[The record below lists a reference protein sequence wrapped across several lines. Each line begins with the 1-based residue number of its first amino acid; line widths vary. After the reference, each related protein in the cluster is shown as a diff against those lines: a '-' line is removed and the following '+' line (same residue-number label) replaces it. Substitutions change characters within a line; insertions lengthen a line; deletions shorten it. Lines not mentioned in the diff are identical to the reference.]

1 MLLEAKNLSI
11 TFGDRT
17 LFSHVSLAVEP
28 GQVWAITG
36 PSGAGKSSLLKV
48 LTGELAAQE
57 GEVRCSVAKGEI
69 PQGLGLNEELD
80 AEQNALV
87 GQLKNRSFFATF
99 AQWFRGQP
107 AVATR
112 LAEWGV
118 RNSHQRVSTLS
129 GGEKQRVGLVRAMFE
144 PWQILF
150 ADEPISQLDDANA
163 RKVLLA
169 LKTEAARRGGALV
182 LVLHHRALAQEIAT
196 HHLKL
201 GGQV

>member
-1 MLLEAKNLSI
+1 MLLEAKNLGL
-11 TFGDRT
+11 TLGDRK
-17 LFSHVSLAVEP
+17 LFGGISLAVEP

-48 LTGELAAQE
+48 LTGEIFAGE
-57 GEVRCSVAKGEI
+57 GEVRRQATFGEI

-80 AEQNALV
+80 AEQNVLV
-87 GQLKNRSFFATF
+87 GQLKNLGFFATLVR
-99 AQWFRGQP
+99 WFRGQP
-107 AVATR
+107 GVAAL

-129 GGEKQRVGLVRAMFE
+129 GGEKQRVAVVRATLE
-144 PWQILF
+144 PWQVLF

-169 LKTEAARRGGALV
+169 LKAEAIRRGGALV
-182 LVLHHRALAQEIAT
+182 LVLHHHALAQEIAT

-201 GGQV
+201 GGRI